1 MSWPM
6 VNDDMVE
13 EDVLAGCPVNG
24 QPVVRSQISSS
35 AKLAPCTQMSSDLP
49 HLSDLG
55 HGIQGNQISCGF
67 LPFIRTYSRGSTVV
81 PDSAP
86 QSPLISFQAD
96 PGSEE
101 FLGTFSLDPDFGL
114 AFSHAVSESN
124 SEAGTHDM
132 CALPSRLEEM
142 DDLGS
147 EVVSDANG
155 ISALGYLGQ
164 GRTQVEI
171 PQDLPQD
178 FSAIFNPKYPFY
190 NTFDSER
197 EIGCDAE
204 GLLQFENIGH
214 RFQRSHLE
222 DLEDLLGEVKD
233 LYNQKYPLDHVDL
246 VGSEVQYDTDGL
258 LWLKHEGQGV
268 QTRDAEVE
276 KLQHLLDDV
285 KDLYNAKY
293 PLDSVDVV
301 DFEVGTDVDG
311 LLWVQYSGDEIEARD
326 TQVGDLEELLEE
338 VKQLYNKKYPLDRV
352 DDVGQEVGCDVGLDV
367 QVAKM
372 EQLEALLHDVKGLY
386 NEKYPLDHVDDMGHQ
401 VGYDADGLLW
411 IQYTGQGVQ
420 TQDARAAKLE
430 HLLDEVK
437 DLYNCK
443 YPLDSVDDVEFEVG
457 IDADGLQ
464 WVQYTGDGAE
474 VRDTQLGDLEELLEE
489 VKQLYNRKYPL
500 DHVDDVGQE
509 VGQDADGLLWVRHSG
524 QGVQTQA
531 AKIEQLE
538 VLLEEVKGL
547 YNERY
552 PLDHADAVDHEVGC
566 DADGLLWVQCTGHS
580 AEAREMKMEELL
592 DLLEEVKGLYNERYL
607 LDHVDDSGCEV
618 GRDADGLLWVQHFGQ
633 GVERMRGKADELQD
647 LLQEVKIL
655 YNEKY
660 PYDHV
665 DDDERDVGRDT
676 DGLLWVQYT
685 GHGAQAREAKGEEL
699 LDLLEEVK
707 GLYNEKFPLDHVDD
721 VGCEMGHDAEGLL
734 WVMHTGQGTRTRSTE
749 LAQLEDLLEEVKG
762 LYNEK
767 YPDDHVDDQEYEFG
781 YDSEG
786 LHWLKYTGTGA
797 TTWMMKVERLE
808 DMLEE
813 VKGLY
818 NERYPQDNA
827 DDEDREVGTDADGLL
842 WVRYTG
848 QTEQTVSG
856 STGQRWATL
865 CGRFLQMQQSRARE
879 TRQCKMDKLSDLLQ
893 EVKGLYNKK
902 YPLDHVDDM
911 GHEAGVDEDGLL
923 WVSQTGQGS
932 RTWAEKTE
940 HLEDLLEEVKGLYNE
955 KYPLDHVDDLNGEV
969 GLDCTGLHWVR
980 YTGHGGRCVGQME
993 KLQDLLQEVKGLY
1006 SAKYPLDNVD
1016 DAGCEVGY
1024 DADGLLWVKHT
1035 GLGIGAYEES
1045 QAEKT
1050 QPEEKSKMDKL
1061 QDMLNEAMRLY
1072 NTKYPLDNV
1081 DDVGHEVGYD
1091 VDGLLW
1097 VKYTGAGV
1105 EKEVVVA

>member
-386 NEKYPLDHVDDMGHQ
+386 NEKYPLDHADDPDRE
-401 VGYDADGLLW
+401 VGTDEDGL
-411 IQYTGQGVQ
+411 
-420 TQDARAAKLE
+420 
-430 HLLDEVK
+430 
-437 DLYNCK
+437 
-443 YPLDSVDDVEFEVG
+443 F
-457 IDADGLQ
+457 
-464 WVQYTGDGAE
+464 WVQYTGDGVE
-474 VRDTQLGDLEELLEE
+474 PRTTQVGDLDELLEE
-489 VKQLYNRKYPL
+489 VKQLYNEKYPL
-500 DHVDDVGQE
+500 DHVEE
-509 VGQDADGLLWVRHSG
+509 VGQ
-524 QGVQTQA
+524 
-531 AKIEQLE
+531 
-538 VLLEEVKGL
+538 
-547 YNERY
+547 
-552 PLDHADAVDHEVGC
+552 EVGC
-566 DADGLLWVQCTGHS
+566 DADGLLWVQYTGQGVETQETK
-580 AEAREMKMEELL
+580 ADKLFG
-592 DLLEEVKGLYNERYL
+592 LLEEVKALYNEKYPQDHVDDVTREVGVDADGLRWVRYTGHGAEAREAKMQEL
-607 LDHVDDSGCEV
+607 FELLEGVKCAYNDRYPLDHVDDAGCEIGHDTDGLLWVKYTGQGIEGQRTQVDELEDLLQEVKTLYNQKYPHDHVDDVDREV
-618 GRDADGLLWVQHFGQ
+618 GYDADGLLWV
-633 GVERMRGKADELQD
+633 K
-647 LLQEVKIL
+647 
-655 YNEKY
+655 
-660 PYDHV
+660 
-665 DDDERDVGRDT
+665 
-676 DGLLWVQYT
+676 YT
-685 GHGAQAREAKGEEL
+685 GRTKID
-699 LDLLEEVK
+699 DL
-707 GLYNEKFPLDHVDD
+707 
-721 VGCEMGHDAEGLL
+721 
-734 WVMHTGQGTRTRSTE
+734 Q
-749 LAQLEDLLEEVKG
+749 DLLEEVKG

>member
-386 NEKYPLDHVDDMGHQ
+386 NEKYPLDHVDD
-401 VGYDADGLLW
+401 
-411 IQYTGQGVQ
+411 
-420 TQDARAAKLE
+420 
-430 HLLDEVK
+430 
-437 DLYNCK
+437 
-443 YPLDSVDDVEFEVG
+443 P
-457 IDADGLQ
+457 
-464 WVQYTGDGAE
+464 
-474 VRDTQLGDLEELLEE
+474 
-489 VKQLYNRKYPL
+489 
-500 DHVDDVGQE
+500 
-509 VGQDADGLLWVRHSG
+509 
-524 QGVQTQA
+524 
-531 AKIEQLE
+531 
-538 VLLEEVKGL
+538 
-547 YNERY
+547 
-552 PLDHADAVDHEVGC
+552 
-566 DADGLLWVQCTGHS
+566 
-580 AEAREMKMEELL
+580 
-592 DLLEEVKGLYNERYL
+592 
-607 LDHVDDSGCEV
+607 
-618 GRDADGLLWVQHFGQ
+618 
-633 GVERMRGKADELQD
+633 
-647 LLQEVKIL
+647 
-655 YNEKY
+655 
-660 PYDHV
+660 
-665 DDDERDVGRDT
+665 
-676 DGLLWVQYT
+676 
-685 GHGAQAREAKGEEL
+685 
-699 LDLLEEVK
+699 
-707 GLYNEKFPLDHVDD
+707 
-721 VGCEMGHDAEGLL
+721 
-734 WVMHTGQGTRTRSTE
+734 
-749 LAQLEDLLEEVKG
+749 
-762 LYNEK
+762 
-767 YPDDHVDDQEYEFG
+767 
-781 YDSEG
+781 
-786 LHWLKYTGTGA
+786 
-797 TTWMMKVERLE
+797 
-808 DMLEE
+808 
-813 VKGLY
+813 
-818 NERYPQDNA
+818 
-827 DDEDREVGTDADGLL
+827 DREVGHDSDGLL

-848 QTEQTVSG
+848 NSAE
-856 STGQRWATL
+856 AHKL
-865 CGRFLQMQQSRARE
+865 
-879 TRQCKMDKLSDLLQ
+879 KMEELF
-893 EVKGLYNKK
+893 
-902 YPLDHVDDM
+902 
-911 GHEAGVDEDGLL
+911 
-923 WVSQTGQGS
+923 T
-932 RTWAEKTE
+932 
-940 HLEDLLEEVKGLYNE
+940 LLEEVQGLYDDKYLIDHLYGVDCEVRHDANGLIWVRHSGRGSERPHTKVDELEELLHEVKMLYNE
-955 KYPLDHVDDLNGEV
+955 KYPHDYLDDD
-969 GLDCTGLHWVR
+969 
-980 YTGHGGRCVGQME
+980 Q
-993 KLQDLLQEVKGLY
+993 
-1006 SAKYPLDNVD
+1006 
-1016 DAGCEVGY
+1016 CE
-1024 DADGLLWVKHT
+1024 
-1035 GLGIGAYEES
+1035 IGS
-1045 QAEKT
+1045 
-1050 QPEEKSKMDKL
+1050 D
-1061 QDMLNEAMRLY
+1061 
-1072 NTKYPLDNV
+1072 
-1081 DDVGHEVGYD
+1081 
-1091 VDGLLW
+1091 
-1097 VKYTGAGV
+1097 
-1105 EKEVVVA
+1105 